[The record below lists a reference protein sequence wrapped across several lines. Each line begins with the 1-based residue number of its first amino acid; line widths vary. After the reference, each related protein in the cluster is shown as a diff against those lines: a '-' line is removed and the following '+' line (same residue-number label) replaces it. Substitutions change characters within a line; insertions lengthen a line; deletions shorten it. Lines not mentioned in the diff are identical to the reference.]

1 MFRTYVV
8 GDNSLVKRLDNHTT
22 PWVDLTS
29 NLFPNLRMNS
39 ILDVMAKPGFSDSVV
54 AVGMTGSVPSNSKGI
69 IVSNNAGVLWAP
81 PSGNYQSVWNNA
93 FTWREVWYIDA
104 NNVVVVGDQG
114 RVAYSNNQANSFNLV
129 GQVLDNSSNPVD
141 LYSVHFITSNIGV
154 VGGVNGEVYYT
165 LDAGSNWGALPGS
178 IGIINDPIVGI
189 HISQDQQTIVAVTN
203 NNIWRSTNA
212 GATFTAVY
220 TCSGLISNSLL
231 HLTWI
236 NDTTL
241 WATGTA
247 SLRLKTTNAGATWT
261 TQNAPAAFGEWHYGA
276 QMYTADDGYV
286 TGTGAGIGGPVYST
300 SDSMITLIQSDNPY
314 YLPRA
319 VWTEETSSVTCT
331 VLESCADGSTI
342 SISQDLISLI
352 GTSIYVSQPDSI
364 KGCYTIIDGSCDPV
378 IITPSPF
385 IYETIADCDVCRIP
399 CFILTN
405 CEDPTDII
413 YSNEDLTNEIG
424 NVIQIQGSPK
434 CWTVSAGSE
443 EGCDCIQATV
453 KTASFSRCD
462 LCLPKPVKKTKF
474 YVEPGY
480 TPIVCTEEREILV
493 NCAFAE
499 AYYSDMLS
507 RRYGINIC
515 CEYDLLESFLAKEK
529 LLMLQLTD
537 NINCGTNTSNCGCTS
552 SCTGNCT
559 PGCTGCASGCTGC
572 SSC

>member
-8 GDNSLVKRLDNHTT
+8 GDNSLVKRLDNHTL

-29 NLFPNLRMNS
+29 TLFPNLQMQS
-39 ILDVMAKPGFSDSVV
+39 ILDVMSRPSVADS
-54 AVGMTGSVPSNSKGI
+54 AI
-69 IVSNNAGVLWAP
+69 IVGRVGGVSVNNRGILVTNNAGLTWGT
-81 PSGNYQSVWNNA
+81 PSGNYQSVWNQG
-93 FTWREVWYIDA
+93 FSWREVWCIDTA
-104 NNVVVVGDQG
+104 NIVVAGDNG
-114 RVAYSNNQANSFNLV
+114 RVAISTDQGNIFNLAL
-129 GQVLDNSSNPVD
+129 GQVLDSSSNPVD
-141 LYSVHFITSNIGV
+141 LYSIHFITPNIGV

-165 LDAGSNWGALPGS
+165 SDGGVNWGALPGS
-178 IGIINDPIVGI
+178 IAINDPIVGI
-189 HISQDQQTIVAVTN
+189 HISQNQQTIIAVTAL
-203 NNIWRSTNA
+203 NIWRSTNA
-212 GATFTAVY
+212 GASFTAVY
-220 TCSGLISNSLL
+220 TCGGLVSNNLL

-236 NDTTL
+236 SDTIL
-241 WATGTA
+241 WVTGTA
-247 SLRLKTTNAGATWT
+247 GLRLKTVNGGATWT
-261 TQNAPAAFGEWHYGA
+261 TQNAASAQGEWHYGA
-276 QMYTADDGYV
+276 HMYNADDGYV
-286 TGTGAGIGGPVYST
+286 TGTGAGIGGPVHST
-300 SDSMITLIQSDNPY
+300 ADSMVTLTQSDNPY

-319 VWTEETSSVTCT
+319 VWTEETSSATCT

-342 SISQDLISLI
+342 SISQDLTSFI
-352 GTSIYVSQPDSI
+352 GTSIYVSQPESI

-385 IYETIADCDVCRIP
+385 TFNVIQDCDACIIP

-413 YSNEDLTNEIG
+413 YTNEDLTVEIG
-424 NVIQIQGSPK
+424 NVIQIQGNNK
-434 CWTVSAGSE
+434 CWTVSAGSQ
-443 EGCDCIQATV
+443 EGCDCIQATT

-462 LCLPKPVKKTKF
+462 LCLPKTVKQTKF
-474 YVEPGY
+474 YIEPGY

-559 PGCTGCASGCTGC
+559 SGC
-572 SSC
+572 SSCSGC

>member
-8 GDNSLVKRLDNHTT
+8 GDNSLIKRLDNHTL

-29 NLFPNLRMNS
+29 TLFPSLQMQS
-39 ILDVMAKPGFSDSVV
+39 ILDVMSRPSIADS
-54 AVGMTGSVPSNSKGI
+54 AIIVGRVGGVSTINKGI
-69 IVSNNAGVLWAP
+69 LVTNNAGVAWAT
-81 PSGNYQSVWNNA
+81 PSGNYQSVWNTGFN
-93 FTWREVWYIDA
+93 WYEVWCIDSS
-104 NNVVVVGDQG
+104 NIVVAGDNG
-114 RVAYSNNQANSFNLV
+114 RVAISNDQGNTFNLAL
-129 GQVLDNSSNPVD
+129 GQVLDGGSNPVS
-141 LYSVHFITSNIGV
+141 LRSTYFITPNTGV
-154 VGGVNGEVYYT
+154 VGGANGEVYYT
-165 LDAGSNWGALPGS
+165 SNAGANWSALPGT
-178 IGIINDPIVGI
+178 IGTINTPIVGI
-189 HISQDQQTIVAVTN
+189 HISQNQQIIIAVTD
-203 NNIWRSTNA
+203 NNIWRSTDA

-220 TCSGLISNSLL
+220 TCSGDVSNNLL

-241 WATGTA
+241 WATGSA
-247 SLRLKTTNAGATWT
+247 SLRLKTVDSGATWT
-261 TQNAPAAFGEWHYGA
+261 TQNTPTQGGEWHYGA
-276 QMYTADDGYV
+276 HMYNADDGYV
-286 TGTGAGIGGPVYST
+286 TGTGAGVAGPVYST
-300 SDSMITLIQSDNPY
+300 ADSMVSLTLSNNPY

-319 VWTEETSSVTCT
+319 VWTEETSFPTCT

-342 SISQDLISLI
+342 SISQDLTSFI
-352 GTSIYVSQPDSI
+352 GTSIYVSQPESI

-385 IYETIADCDVCRIP
+385 TFNVIQDCDACIIP

-413 YSNEDLTNEIG
+413 YTNEDLTVEIG
-424 NVIQIQGSPK
+424 NVIQIQGTNK
-434 CWTVSAGSE
+434 CWTVSSGSE

-559 PGCTGCASGCTGC
+559 SGCTSCSGC
-572 SSC
+572 

>member
-8 GDNSLVKRLDNHTT
+8 GDNSLVKRLDNHTL

-29 NLFPNLRMNS
+29 TLFPNLQMQS
-39 ILDVMAKPGFSDSVV
+39 ILDVMSRPSVADS
-54 AVGMTGSVPSNSKGI
+54 AI
-69 IVSNNAGVLWAP
+69 IVGRVGGVSVNNRGILVTNNAGLTWGT
-81 PSGNYQSVWNNA
+81 PSGNYQSVWNQG
-93 FTWREVWYIDA
+93 FSWREVWCIDTA
-104 NNVVVVGDQG
+104 NIVVAGDNG
-114 RVAYSNNQANSFNLV
+114 RVAISTDQGNIFNLAL
-129 GQVLDNSSNPVD
+129 GQVLDSSSNPVD
-141 LYSVHFITSNIGV
+141 LYSIHFITPNIGV

-165 LDAGSNWGALPGS
+165 SDGGVNWGALPGS
-178 IGIINDPIVGI
+178 TLINDPIVGI
-189 HISQDQQTIVAVTN
+189 HISQNQQTIIAVTAL
-203 NNIWRSTNA
+203 NIWRSTNA
-212 GATFTAVY
+212 GASFTAVY
-220 TCSGLISNSLL
+220 TCGGLVSNNLL

-236 NDTTL
+236 SDTIL
-241 WATGTA
+241 WVTGTA
-247 SLRLKTTNAGATWT
+247 GLRLKTVNGGATWT
-261 TQNAPAAFGEWHYGA
+261 TQNAASAQGEWHYGA
-276 QMYTADDGYV
+276 HMYNADDGYV

-300 SDSMITLIQSDNPY
+300 ADSMVTLTQSDNPY

-319 VWTEETSSVTCT
+319 VWTEETSSATCT

-342 SISQDLISLI
+342 SISQDLTSFI
-352 GTSIYVSQPDSI
+352 GTSIYVSQPESI

-385 IYETIADCDVCRIP
+385 TFNVIQDCDACIIP

-413 YSNEDLTNEIG
+413 YTNEDLTVEIG
-424 NVIQIQGSPK
+424 NVIQIQGNNK
-434 CWTVSAGSE
+434 CWTVSAGSQ
-443 EGCDCIQATV
+443 EGCDCIQATT

-462 LCLPKPVKKTKF
+462 LCLPKTVKQTKF
-474 YVEPGY
+474 YIEPGY

-552 SCTGNCT
+552 SCTGNGT
-559 PGCTGCASGCTGC
+559 SGC
-572 SSC
+572 SSCSGC

>member
-8 GDNSLVKRLDNHTT
+8 GDNSLVKRLDNHTL

-29 NLFPNLRMNS
+29 TLFPNLQMQS
-39 ILDVMAKPGFSDSVV
+39 ILDVMSRPSVADS
-54 AVGMTGSVPSNSKGI
+54 AI
-69 IVSNNAGVLWAP
+69 IVGRVGGVSVNNRGILVTNNAGLIWGT
-81 PSGNYQSVWNNA
+81 PSGNYQSVWNQG
-93 FTWREVWYIDA
+93 FSWREVWCIDTA
-104 NNVVVVGDQG
+104 NIVVAGDNG
-114 RVAYSNNQANSFNLV
+114 RVAISTDQGNIFNLAL
-129 GQVLDNSSNPVD
+129 GQVLDSGSNPVD
-141 LYSVHFITSNIGV
+141 LYSIHFITPNIGV

-165 LDAGSNWGALPGS
+165 LDAGANWGALPGS
-178 IGIINDPIVGI
+178 TLINDPIVGI
-189 HISQDQQTIVAVTN
+189 HISQDQQTIIAVTAL
-203 NNIWRSTNA
+203 NIWRSTNA
-212 GATFTAVY
+212 GGSFTAVY
-220 TCSGLISNSLL
+220 TVGGDISNNLL

-236 NDTTL
+236 NYNVL
-241 WATGTA
+241 WVTGSA
-247 SLRLKTTNAGATWT
+247 SLRLKTVDAGATWT
-261 TQNAPAAFGEWHYGA
+261 TQNAPVAQGEFHYGA
-276 QMYTADDGYV
+276 HMYNADDGYV
-286 TGTGAGIGGPVYST
+286 TGTGAGVSGPVYST
-300 SDSMITLIQSDNPY
+300 ADSMVTLTQSDNPY

-319 VWTEETSSVTCT
+319 VWTEETSSATCT

-342 SISQDLISLI
+342 SISQDLTSFI
-352 GTSIYVSQPDSI
+352 GTSIYVSQPESI
-364 KGCYTIIDGSCDPV
+364 KGCYTIIDGSCDSV

-385 IYETIADCDVCRIP
+385 TFNVIQDCDACIIP

-413 YSNEDLTNEIG
+413 YTNEDLTVELG
-424 NVIQIQGSPK
+424 NVIQIQGTNK

-443 EGCDCIQATV
+443 EGCDCIQATT

-462 LCLPKPVKKTKF
+462 LCLPKPVKQTKF
-474 YVEPGY
+474 YIEPGY

-559 PGCTGCASGCTGC
+559 SGC
-572 SSC
+572 SSCSGC

>member
-8 GDNSLVKRLDNHTT
+8 GDNSLVKRLDNHTL

-29 NLFPNLRMNS
+29 TLFPNLQMQS
-39 ILDVMAKPGFSDSVV
+39 ILDVMSRPSVADS
-54 AVGMTGSVPSNSKGI
+54 AI
-69 IVSNNAGVLWAP
+69 IVGRVGGVSVNNRGILVTNNAGLTWGT
-81 PSGNYQSVWNNA
+81 PSGNYQSVWNQG
-93 FTWREVWYIDA
+93 FSWREVWCIDTA
-104 NNVVVVGDQG
+104 NIVVAGDNG
-114 RVAYSNNQANSFNLV
+114 RVAISTDQGNIFNLAL
-129 GQVLDNSSNPVD
+129 GQVLDSGSNPVD
-141 LYSVHFITSNIGV
+141 LYSIHFITPNIGV

-165 LDAGSNWGALPGS
+165 SDGGVNWGALPGS
-178 IGIINDPIVGI
+178 IAINDPIVGI
-189 HISQDQQTIVAVTN
+189 HISQNQQTIIAVTAL
-203 NNIWRSTNA
+203 NIWRSTNA
-212 GATFTAVY
+212 GGIFTAVY
-220 TCSGLISNSLL
+220 TCGGLVSNSLL

-236 NDTTL
+236 SDTIL
-241 WATGTA
+241 WVTGTA
-247 SLRLKTTNAGATWT
+247 GLRLKTVNAGATWT
-261 TQNAPAAFGEWHYGA
+261 TQNAASAQGEWHYGA
-276 QMYTADDGYV
+276 HMYNADDGYV

-300 SDSMITLIQSDNPY
+300 ADSMVTLTQSDNPY

-319 VWTEETSSVTCT
+319 VWTEETSSATCT

-342 SISQDLISLI
+342 SISQDLTSFI
-352 GTSIYVSQPDSI
+352 GTSIYVSQPESI

-385 IYETIADCDVCRIP
+385 TFNVIQDCDACIIP

-413 YSNEDLTNEIG
+413 YTNEDLTVEIG
-424 NVIQIQGSPK
+424 NVIQIQGTNK

-443 EGCDCIQATV
+443 EGCNCIQATT

-462 LCLPKPVKKTKF
+462 LCLPKPVKQTKF
-474 YVEPGY
+474 YIEPGY

-559 PGCTGCASGCTGC
+559 SGC
-572 SSC
+572 SSCSGC

>member
-1 MFRTYVV
+1 MFKTYVV

-29 NLFPNLRMNS
+29 NLFPNLRMDS
-39 ILDVMAKPGFSDSVV
+39 ILDIMAKPGSADSVV

-81 PSGNYQSVWNNA
+81 PSGNYQTVWTNA
-93 FTWREVWYIDA
+93 FTWREVWYIDS

-178 IGIINDPIVGI
+178 IGTINDPIVGI
-189 HISQDQQTIVAVTN
+189 HISQDQQTIIAVTN

-212 GATFTAVY
+212 GGLFTVVY
-220 TCSGLISNSLL
+220 TPELRSNLL
-231 HLTWI
+231 HLTWRSD
-236 NDTTL
+236 NLL
-241 WATGTA
+241 WATGN
-247 SLRLKTTNAGATWT
+247 SELRLQTIDAGANWIVLSGPT
-261 TQNAPAAFGEWHYGA
+261 PGA
-276 QMYTADDGYV
+276 DFHHGAHMYTATDGYV
-286 TGTGAGIGGPVYST
+286 TGSGAGSGGPVYST
-300 SDSMITLIQSDNPY
+300 TDEMLNVSVSDNVY

-319 VWTEETSSVTCT
+319 VWSEDTAASTCT
-331 VLESCADGSTI
+331 VLQSCADGSQI
-342 SISQDLISLI
+342 SISVDLNNMI
-352 GTSIYVSQPDSI
+352 GTTIYISQPESI
-364 KGCYTIIDGSCDPV
+364 KGCYTIIDGSCDEV

-385 IYETIADCDVCRIP
+385 IYEIIADCDVCRIP

-480 TPIVCTEEREILV
+480 IPKACTEEKEILV
-493 NCAFAE
+493 NCAFVE

-507 RRYGINIC
+507 KRYGITVC
-515 CEYDLLESFLAKEK
+515 CEYDLLETYLEREK
-529 LLMLQLTD
+529 LLMLQLTGPQ
-537 NINCGTNTSNCGCTS
+537 NCTSVSSQCGCTS
-552 SCTGNCT
+552 NCT
-559 PGCTGCASGCTGC
+559 SDCTSGCTGC
-572 SSC
+572 SGCSSC